1 MTAPVDVA
9 IIGAGPYGLSLGA
22 HLRAAGVRFRQFG
35 RPMQP
40 WREAMPRGMVLT
52 SQGHTSNLSDPGRTH
67 TLAAFCA
74 ATGRDYPAGHPV
86 PLETFVAYGIWFQRR
101 QVPELEELM
110 VMAVT
115 QPGEHYELAL
125 SDGGQAVAHNVVIA
139 TGMTHFAHTP
149 SLLATLP
156 PRVCTH
162 TCAHLDLGVFRDAE
176 VAVVGAGQSALES
189 AALLHEQGARVTVLA
204 RASALEWQRDP
215 RQEPRSR
222 LRRLRRPETALGAG
236 WAPWFYATQPNLFRR
251 LPADRRVRAART
263 ALGPV
268 GAHWL
273 RSRVEGTFPV
283 LLRHA
288 VRWAEPEPRG
298 VRLGLQVNGRQIKEI
313 TADHV
318 LAATGYRTELS
329 RLSFLDRTLQSAVR
343 TLAGSPLVGPDFQS
357 SAPGLYFIGPAVAS
371 TFGPV
376 MRFIYGAGYA
386 VHAVT
391 RSLTATRAPRVVV
404 GVRR

>member
-1 MTAPVDVA
+1 
-9 IIGAGPYGLSLGA
+9 
-22 HLRAAGVRFRQFG
+22 
-35 RPMQP
+35 
-40 WREAMPRGMVLT
+40 
-52 SQGHTSNLSDPGRTH
+52 
-67 TLAAFCA
+67 
-74 ATGRDYPAGHPV
+74 
-86 PLETFVAYGIWFQRR
+86 
-101 QVPELEELM
+101 
-110 VMAVT
+110 
-115 QPGEHYELAL
+115 
-125 SDGGQAVAHNVVIA
+125 
-139 TGMTHFAHTP
+139 
-149 SLLATLP
+149 
-156 PRVCTH
+156 
-162 TCAHLDLGVFRDAE
+162 
-176 VAVVGAGQSALES
+176 
-189 AALLHEQGARVTVLA
+189 
-204 RASALEWQRDP
+204 
-215 RQEPRSR
+215 
-222 LRRLRRPETALGAG
+222 
-236 WAPWFYATQPNLFRR
+236 
-251 LPADRRVRAART
+251 
-263 ALGPV
+263 
-268 GAHWL
+268 
-273 RSRVEGTFPV
+273 VEGTFPV